1 MLEHRHE
8 HRVGPA
14 RIAEATGVTARTVT
28 RILRRHQEPLL
39 WELDPVTGEQIRA
52 SRATTKRYEH
62 SAPGDLIHIDVKKL
76 GKISPGGGW
85 RADPKQSKA
94 NHASGHHRLGYDYVH
109 SAVDDHSRTAYSEAL
124 PDETGATCA
133 AFLLRAAAYFA
144 SIGIPEIRR
153 VITDNAFAY
162 RRSEAFQAAVES
174 LGAKQKFI
182 KPHCPWQNGKVERFN
197 RTLATEWAYARPF
210 TSNEE
215 RTKDLARFLKY
226 YNTERTHQGI
236 GTTPIKR
243 VSPTS

>member
-1 MLEHRHE
+1 
-8 HRVGPA
+8 VGPA